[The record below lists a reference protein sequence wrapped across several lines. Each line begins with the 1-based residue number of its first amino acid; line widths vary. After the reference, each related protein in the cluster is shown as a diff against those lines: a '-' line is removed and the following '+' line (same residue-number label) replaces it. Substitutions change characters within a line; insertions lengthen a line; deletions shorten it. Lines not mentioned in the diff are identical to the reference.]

1 MRSPP
6 AGVQGVLFGGDP
18 PDIIWRELAGIAITC
33 TYSFVMTW
41 LIAKG
46 LDKLI
51 GLRVDE
57 ETEMVGLDTV
67 LHAETAYEIP
77 PSASVGHPG
86 GGLASLSPAA
96 AAESVEKS
104 MPASTPTGAG
114 LIARRK

>member
-1 MRSPP
+1 
-6 AGVQGVLFGGDP
+6 
-18 PDIIWRELAGIAITC
+18 
-33 TYSFVMTW
+33 MTW

-51 GLRVDE
+51 GMRVDE

-67 LHAETAYEIP
+67 LHAETAYEI

-96 AAESVEKS
+96 AAESVERS
-104 MPASTPTGAG
+104 MPASTPPAQV
-114 LIARRK
+114 